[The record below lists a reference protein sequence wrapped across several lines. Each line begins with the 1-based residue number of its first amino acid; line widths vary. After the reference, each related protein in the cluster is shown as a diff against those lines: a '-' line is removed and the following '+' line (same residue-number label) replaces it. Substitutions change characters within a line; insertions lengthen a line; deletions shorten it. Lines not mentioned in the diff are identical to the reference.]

1 MIKNS
6 RRNETKSRLA
16 RLKLLSQKVRIFLLL
31 SNARGS
37 ATLEFVAL
45 AIPLLVPLLLFSTQ
59 LSLMTSKGVL
69 LHNALRESSHLF
81 ISSRNDFLAR
91 RNVDLFLS
99 KEFPSAVI
107 SITCNATPCLSHNS
121 LVHFKITVDGI
132 SQQYTFS
139 SGSWQ

>member
-6 RRNETKSRLA
+6 RRHETNSRLA
-16 RLKLLSQKVRIFLLL
+16 RLKLLSRKVRIFFIL

-81 ISSRNDFLAR
+81 ISSRNDFLGRA
-91 RNVDLFLS
+91 NVDLFLS
-99 KEFPSAVI
+99 KEFPNAII
-107 SITCNATPCLSHNS
+107 SITCNATPCLTHNS
-121 LVHFKITVDGI
+121 LVHFKISVDGI

-139 SGSWQ
+139 VGSWQ

>member
-6 RRNETKSRLA
+6 KKHETKSRLA
-16 RLKLLSQKVRIFLLL
+16 RLKLLSRKVRIFFIL

-37 ATLEFVAL
+37 TTLEFVAL

-107 SITCNATPCLSHNS
+107 SITCNATPCLTHNS

-139 SGSWQ
+139 IGSWQ

>member
-6 RRNETKSRLA
+6 NKRETNPQFA
-16 RLKLLSQKVRIFLLL
+16 RSKLLSRKFRFFLILR
-31 SNARGS
+31 NARGS

-45 AIPLLVPLLLFSTQ
+45 AIPLLVPLLLFSAQ
-59 LSLMTSKGVL
+59 LSLTTSKGVL

-107 SITCNATPCLSHNS
+107 TITCNATPCLTHNS
-121 LVHFKITVDGI
+121 LVYFKISVDGI

-139 SGSWQ
+139 VGSWQ

>member
-6 RRNETKSRLA
+6 RRHETKSRLA
-16 RLKLLSQKVRIFLLL
+16 RLKLLSRKVRIFFIL

-107 SITCNATPCLSHNS
+107 SITCNATPCLTHNS
-121 LVHFKITVDGI
+121 WVHFKITVDGI

-139 SGSWQ
+139 IGSWQ

>member
-6 RRNETKSRLA
+6 KKHETKSRLA
-16 RLKLLSQKVRIFLLL
+16 RLKLLSRKVRIFFIL

-107 SITCNATPCLSHNS
+107 SITCNATPCLTHNS

-139 SGSWQ
+139 IGSWQ

>member
-6 RRNETKSRLA
+6 RRHETKSRLA
-16 RLKLLSQKVRIFLLL
+16 RLKLLSRKVRIFFIL

-107 SITCNATPCLSHNS
+107 SITCNATPCLTHNS

-139 SGSWQ
+139 IGSWQ

>member
-6 RRNETKSRLA
+6 KKHETKSRLA
-16 RLKLLSQKVRIFLLL
+16 RLKLLSRKVRIFFIL

-107 SITCNATPCLSHNS
+107 SITCNATPCLTHNS
-121 LVHFKITVDGI
+121 WVHFKITVDGI

-139 SGSWQ
+139 IGSWQ